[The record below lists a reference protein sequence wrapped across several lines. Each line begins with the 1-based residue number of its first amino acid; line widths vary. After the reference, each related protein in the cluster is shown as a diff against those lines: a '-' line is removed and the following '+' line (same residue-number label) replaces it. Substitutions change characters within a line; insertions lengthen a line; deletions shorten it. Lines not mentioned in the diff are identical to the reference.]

1 MGKMGWGLA
10 VAVLASSVALG
21 AKVSKPEAGPN
32 PSEEL
37 LPLRSAALPP
47 SPVPVRVTVAAVGD
61 VLLHSPLQ
69 RQAVARPE
77 GFQSLWKEVQPWL
90 EGADIAYANLEGPT
104 ASGLTRSGRT
114 QTDPGFVFDNQVYTS
129 YPLFNYH
136 PRLVSD
142 LKASGIDVV
151 STANNHALDRG
162 AKGTDATIA
171 ALEQAGLPFVG
182 TRRSDGSGSWS
193 VRTEVKGMTLG
204 WVACSFST
212 NGVPDP
218 KHQVLDCYRDK
229 AVVLDEI
236 RGLAQDPYVAAVI
249 VTPHWGVEYTA
260 HPQPQ
265 EKRLAQELVDAGAR
279 VVLGAH
285 PHVPQ
290 PWETLYGP
298 DGKPALVVYSLGNFV
313 SGQFHRLH
321 TRASLLINVELE
333 AFPGQKASLVSAH
346 YVPLEMRRTGQG
358 LAVEPVLDGRG
369 TPAISQHLRQL
380 FGPWEEGLKWT
391 AVSP

>member
-1 MGKMGWGLA
+1 MEKMGFAIIAFAA
-10 VAVLASSVALG
+10 VVALSVKASGTRPETPEVPSSVSTIA
-21 AKVSKPEAGPN
+21 
-32 PSEEL
+32 L
-37 LPLRSAALPP
+37 LPA
-47 SPVPVRVTVAAVGD
+47 PVPMRVTVAAVGD

-69 RQAVARPE
+69 RQAGARAN
-77 GFQSLWKEVQPWL
+77 GFQSLWSAVTPWL
-90 EGADIAYANLEGPT
+90 EAADVAYANLEGPT
-104 ASGLTRSGRT
+104 ASGVLRSGRL
-114 QTDPGFVFDNQVYTS
+114 QADPGFVFDNQVYTS

-236 RGLAQDPYVAAVI
+236 RGLAQDPSVAAVI

>member
-10 VAVLASSVALG
+10 VAVLASSVALS
-21 AKVSKPEAGPN
+21 AKVPKHEANPPEG
-32 PSEEL
+32 L

-69 RQAVARPE
+69 RQAAARPD

-236 RGLAQDPYVAAVI
+236 RGLAQDPSVAAVI

-321 TRASLLINVELE
+321 TRASLLVNVEFE
-333 AFPGQKASLVSAH
+333 ALPGQKASLVSAH

>member
-10 VAVLASSVALG
+10 VTVLASAVALG
-21 AKVSKPEAGPN
+21 AKVSKPEAN
-32 PSEEL
+32 PSEGL

-47 SPVPVRVTVAAVGD
+47 APVPVRVTVAAVGD

-77 GFQSLWKEVQPWL
+77 GFQSLWKEAQPWL

-236 RGLAQDPYVAAVI
+236 RGLAQDPSVAAVI

-265 EKRLAQELVDAGAR
+265 EKRLAQDLVDAGAR

-321 TRASLLINVELE
+321 TRASLLVNVEFE
-333 AFPGQKASLVSAH
+333 ALPGQKASLVSAH

>member
-1 MGKMGWGLA
+1 
-10 VAVLASSVALG
+10 
-21 AKVSKPEAGPN
+21 
-32 PSEEL
+32 
-37 LPLRSAALPP
+37 
-47 SPVPVRVTVAAVGD
+47 
-61 VLLHSPLQ
+61 
-69 RQAVARPE
+69 
-77 GFQSLWKEVQPWL
+77 
-90 EGADIAYANLEGPT
+90 
-104 ASGLTRSGRT
+104 
-114 QTDPGFVFDNQVYTS
+114 
-129 YPLFNYH
+129 
-136 PRLVSD
+136 
-142 LKASGIDVV
+142 
-151 STANNHALDRG
+151 
-162 AKGTDATIA
+162 
-171 ALEQAGLPFVG
+171 
-182 TRRSDGSGSWS
+182 
-193 VRTEVKGMTLG
+193 MTLG

-236 RGLAQDPYVAAVI
+236 RGLAQDPSVAAVI